1 MNEYGL
7 KKAEIV
13 LIENSVSKSRT
24 KKLWNRIFKNMVE
37 PKKKM
42 KIKIEIWKMHTYLV
56 NYEFKQRKLIILF
69 DIYYQ
74 VAGFHKT
81 KYPMIKN

>member
-1 MNEYGL
+1 
-7 KKAEIV
+7 
-13 LIENSVSKSRT
+13 
-24 KKLWNRIFKNMVE
+24 
-37 PKKKM
+37 
-42 KIKIEIWKMHTYLV
+42 MHTYLV